1 MEVSISQLAILGR
14 QKTRTEPYPSWPVWD
29 QRDIEA
35 VTEVI
40 RSGRWGG
47 FPYQVRI

>member
-1 MEVSISQLAILGR
+1 MSQLAILGG
-14 QKTRTEPYPSWPVWD
+14 QKTRTEPYPSWPIWD